1 MLFDAVSERLE
12 AERLAALDEGV
23 DERWQRALP
32 GLTPKATVT
41 VEPGGT
47 LTANKNGVLTDTF
60 GPYETRIYSWEPR
73 QAAKKVVPALPS
85 GAHRREPS
93 VLGRVG

>member
-12 AERLAALDEGV
+12 ASVLPRWTSV

-32 GLTPKATVT
+32 GLTPKATLT